1 MVWQHQA
8 IRLKKRRHRYS
19 MSLLIQEK
27 QYENWHVLHVLHVLY
42 VLYDRAYAGVFGLI
56 ASDPLLKFTKHFD
69 KSNGI
74 AY

>member
-8 IRLKKRRHRYS
+8 IRLKKRRHGYS

-27 QYENWHVLHVLHVLY
+27 QYENWHVLHVLL
-42 VLYDRAYAGVFGLI
+42 VLYDRAYAGMFGLI